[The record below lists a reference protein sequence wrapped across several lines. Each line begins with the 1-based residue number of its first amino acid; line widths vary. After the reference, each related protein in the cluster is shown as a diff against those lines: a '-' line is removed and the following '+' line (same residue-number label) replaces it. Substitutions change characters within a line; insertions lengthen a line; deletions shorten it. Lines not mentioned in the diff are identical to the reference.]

1 MNFVAPDFMP
11 VLPELFV
18 LTMTCLVLVV
28 DVFLEQRQRH
38 ITYGLAQLTLLG
50 AALLT
55 LATYAH
61 APVTTMFGHYIK
73 DAMGDLLKLF
83 IYLACAAVFL
93 YSRDYLRR
101 RDLFKGEYYVLG
113 LFGVLGMMVMVSAH
127 SLLSVYLGLELLS
140 LSLYALVA
148 TDRDSPVASEA
159 AMKYFVLG
167 SLASGMLLYG
177 ISMIYGATGSVDLQ
191 VVADAVSKQGADNLV
206 LVFGLVFLVVG
217 LSFKLGAVPFHMWL
231 PDVYQGAPTSVTLFI
246 GSAPKLAAFALV
258 MRILVEGLGA
268 LQGDWQ
274 QMLIILAALSMAT
287 GNLIAIAQS
296 NIKRML
302 AYSTISHIG
311 FMLLG
316 ILAGTPD
323 GYAAAMFYVIVYVL
337 MAVGAFGVIILLSR
351 TGFEAENI
359 DDFKGL
365 NDRNPWL
372 AFVMMMIMMSMAGVP
387 FLAGF
392 YAKWMVLQAVVNVGL
407 VWLAIF
413 GVVFSVIGAF
423 YYLRVVK
430 CIYFDKPE
438 QSEPIEMSL
447 DTEIVISANGLVAGS
462 HWFVSDCAD
471 DLVRYGIAELSQQT
485 CPRES
490 LLDCGWD
497 WRYSPP
503 ICLG

>member
-18 LTMTCLVLVV
+18 LAMICFIVV
-28 DVFLEQRQRH
+28 IDVFLEQRQRH

-55 LATYAH
+55 LITYAQ

-83 IYLACAAVFL
+83 IYLTSAAVFL
-93 YSRDYLRR
+93 YSRDYLRQ
-101 RDLFKGEYYVLG
+101 RDLFKGEYYMLG

-127 SLLSVYLGLELLS
+127 SLLTVYLGLELLS

-148 TDRDSPVASEA
+148 IDRDSPIASEA

-191 VVADAVSKQGADNLV
+191 VVADSVGNQGVDNVV

-268 LQGDWQ
+268 LQGEWQ
-274 QMLIILAALSMAT
+274 QMLIILAALSMGL
-287 GNLIAIAQS
+287 GNLIAIAQT

-323 GYAAAMFYVIVYVL
+323 GYAAAMFYTIVYVL

-372 AFVMMMIMMSMAGVP
+372 AFVMMVIMMSMAGVP

-392 YAKWMVLQAVVNVGL
+392 YAKWMVLQAIVNVGL
-407 VWLAIF
+407 VWLAIL

-430 CIYFDKPE
+430 CVYFDKPE
-438 QSEPIEMSL
+438 QNEPIEISL
-447 DTEIVISANGLVAGS
+447 DTEIVISANGLLLVVIGLYPTALMT
-462 HWFVSDCAD
+462 WCAT
-471 DLVRYGIAELSQQT
+471 A
-485 CPRES
+485 
-490 LLDCGWD
+490 LLN
-497 WRYSPP
+497 
-503 ICLG
+503 

>member
-1 MNFVAPDFMP
+1 
-11 VLPELFV
+11 
-18 LTMTCLVLVV
+18 
-28 DVFLEQRQRH
+28 
-38 ITYGLAQLTLLG
+38 
-50 AALLT
+50 
-55 LATYAH
+55 
-61 APVTTMFGHYIK
+61 
-73 DAMGDLLKLF
+73 
-83 IYLACAAVFL
+83 
-93 YSRDYLRR
+93 
-101 RDLFKGEYYVLG
+101 
-113 LFGVLGMMVMVSAH
+113 
-127 SLLSVYLGLELLS
+127 
-140 LSLYALVA
+140 
-148 TDRDSPVASEA
+148 
-159 AMKYFVLG
+159 
-167 SLASGMLLYG
+167 
-177 ISMIYGATGSVDLQ
+177 
-191 VVADAVSKQGADNLV
+191 NLV

-258 MRILVEGLGA
+258 MRVLVEGLGA

-392 YAKWMVLQAVVNVGL
+392 YAKWMVLQAVVNTGL

-438 QSEPIEMSL
+438 QSHPIEMSL
-447 DTEIVISANGLVAGS
+447 DTEIVISVNGLLLVVIGLYPTALMT
-462 HWFVSDCAD
+462 WCAT
-471 DLVRYGIAELSQQT
+471 A
-485 CPRES
+485 
-490 LLDCGWD
+490 LLN
-497 WRYSPP
+497 
-503 ICLG
+503 

>member
-1 MNFVAPDFMP
+1 MNLVAPPDFMP

-50 AALLT
+50 AVLLT

-73 DAMGDLLKLF
+73 DAMGDLLKLL
-83 IYLACAAVFL
+83 IYLTSAAVFL

-148 TDRDSPVASEA
+148 IDRDSPVASEA

-191 VVADAVSKQGADNLV
+191 SVADEVGKQGTDNLV

-246 GSAPKLAAFALV
+246 GSAPKLAAFALI
-258 MRILVEGLGA
+258 MRILVEGLGP

-274 QMLIILAALSMAT
+274 QMLIVLAALSMAT
-287 GNLIAIAQS
+287 GNLIAIAQT

-311 FMLLG
+311 FVLLG
-316 ILAGTPD
+316 ILAGAPDGLSTLAGAPD
-323 GYAAAMFYVIVYVL
+323 GYVAAMFYTIVYVW

-372 AFVMMMIMMSMAGVP
+372 AFVMMVIMMSMAGVP

-392 YAKWMVLQAVVNVGL
+392 YAKWMVLQAVVNIDL
-407 VWLAIF
+407 IWLAML
-413 GVVFSVIGAF
+413 GVLFSVIGAF

-438 QSEPIEMSL
+438 QSEPIEISL
-447 DTEIVISANGLVAGS
+447 DTEIVISANGLLLVVIGLYPTALMT
-462 HWFVSDCAD
+462 WCAAA
-471 DLVRYGIAELSQQT
+471 LAR
-485 CPRES
+485 
-490 LLDCGWD
+490 
-497 WRYSPP
+497 
-503 ICLG
+503 

>member
-55 LATYAH
+55 LVTYAH
-61 APVTTMFGHYIK
+61 TPVTTMFGHYVK

-83 IYLACAAVFL
+83 IYLSSAAVFL

-101 RDLFKGEYYVLG
+101 RNLFKGEYYVLG

-148 TDRDSPVASEA
+148 VDRDSPVASEA

-191 VVADAVSKQGADNLV
+191 LVADAAGKQGVDNLV

-246 GSAPKLAAFALV
+246 GSAPKLAAFALI
-258 MRILVEGLGA
+258 MRVLVEGLGS

-274 QMLIILAALSMAT
+274 QMLVILAVLSIAT
-287 GNLIAIAQS
+287 GNLIAIAQT

-323 GYAAAMFYVIVYVL
+323 GYAAAMFYTIVYVL

-365 NDRNPWL
+365 NDRHPWL

-392 YAKWMVLQAVVNVGL
+392 YAKWMVLQAAVNVGL

-430 CIYFDKPE
+430 CIYFDKSE
-438 QSEPIEMSL
+438 QSELIEISL
-447 DTEIVISANGLVAGS
+447 DTEIIISVNGLLLVVIGLYPTALMTWCSVA
-462 HWFVSDCAD
+462 
-471 DLVRYGIAELSQQT
+471 
-485 CPRES
+485 
-490 LLDCGWD
+490 LLN
-497 WRYSPP
+497 
-503 ICLG
+503 

>member
-55 LATYAH
+55 LVTYAH
-61 APVTTMFGHYIK
+61 APVTTMFGHYVK

-83 IYLACAAVFL
+83 IYLSSAAVFL

-101 RDLFKGEYYVLG
+101 RNLFKGEYYVLG

-140 LSLYALVA
+140 LSLYALVVV
-148 TDRDSPVASEA
+148 DRDSPVASEA

-191 VVADAVSKQGADNLV
+191 LVADAAGKQGVDNLV

-246 GSAPKLAAFALV
+246 GSAPKLAAFALI
-258 MRILVEGLGA
+258 MRVLVEGLGS

-274 QMLIILAALSMAT
+274 QMLVILAVLSIAT
-287 GNLIAIAQS
+287 GNLIAIAQT

-323 GYAAAMFYVIVYVL
+323 GYAAAMFYTIVYVL

-365 NDRNPWL
+365 NDRHPWL

-392 YAKWMVLQAVVNVGL
+392 YAKWMVLQAAVNVGL

-430 CIYFDKPE
+430 CIYFDKSE
-438 QSEPIEMSL
+438 QSELIEISL
-447 DTEIVISANGLVAGS
+447 DTEIIISVNGLLLVVIGLYPTALMTWCSVA
-462 HWFVSDCAD
+462 
-471 DLVRYGIAELSQQT
+471 
-485 CPRES
+485 
-490 LLDCGWD
+490 LLN
-497 WRYSPP
+497 
-503 ICLG
+503 

>member
-11 VLPELFV
+11 VLPEIFV
-18 LTMTCLVLVV
+18 LTMTCLILVI

-38 ITYGLAQLTLLG
+38 ITYGLAQITLLG

-55 LATYAH
+55 LLTYAQ

-83 IYLACAAVFL
+83 IYLSAAAVFL
-93 YSRDYLRR
+93 YSRDYLRQR
-101 RDLFKGEYYVLG
+101 NLFKGEYYVLG
-113 LFGVLGMMVMVSAH
+113 LFGVLGMMIMVSAH

-177 ISMIYGATGSVDLQ
+177 MSMIYGATGSIDLQ
-191 VVADAVSKQGADNLV
+191 VVADAVSQQSRDHLV

-217 LSFKLGAVPFHMWL
+217 LAFKLGAVPFHMWV
-231 PDVYQGAPTSVTLFI
+231 PDVYQGAPTSVTLYI
-246 GSAPKLAAFALV
+246 GSAPKLAAFALM
-258 MRILVEGLGA
+258 MRILVDGLGT

-274 QMLIILAALSMAT
+274 QMLIILAMLSIGL
-287 GNLIAIAQS
+287 GNLVAIAQT

-302 AYSTISHIG
+302 AYSTISHVG
-311 FMLLG
+311 FLLLG
-316 ILAGTPD
+316 ILSGTPE
-323 GYAAAMFYVIVYVL
+323 GYAASMFYTIVYVL
-337 MAVGAFGVIILLSR
+337 MAVGAFGVIIMLSR
-351 TGFEAENI
+351 SGFEAENI

-365 NDRNPWL
+365 NDRSPWL
-372 AFVMMMIMMSMAGVP
+372 AFLMMMIMMSMAGVP
-387 FLAGF
+387 FLVGF
-392 YAKWMVLQAVVNVGL
+392 YAKWVVLQAVVDIGL
-407 VWLAIF
+407 VWLALF

-430 CIYFDKPE
+430 CIYFEKPE
-438 QSEPIEMSL
+438 QSAAIELSR
-447 DTEIVISANGLVAGS
+447 DTEIVISANGLILVVLGLYPTGLMAL
-462 HWFVSDCAD
+462 CA
-471 DLVRYGIAELSQQT
+471 AA
-485 CPRES
+485 
-490 LLDCGWD
+490 LLN
-497 WRYSPP
+497 
-503 ICLG
+503 

>member
-55 LATYAH
+55 LVTYAH
-61 APVTTMFGHYIK
+61 APVTTMFGHYVK
-73 DAMGDLLKLF
+73 DTMGDLLKLF
-83 IYLACAAVFL
+83 IYLSSAAVFL

-101 RDLFKGEYYVLG
+101 RNLFKGEYYVLG

-140 LSLYALVA
+140 LSLYALVVV
-148 TDRDSPVASEA
+148 DRDSPVASEA

-191 VVADAVSKQGADNLV
+191 LVADAAGKQGVDNLV

-246 GSAPKLAAFALV
+246 GSAPKLAAFALI
-258 MRILVEGLGA
+258 MRVLVEGLGS

-274 QMLIILAALSMAT
+274 QMLVILAVLSIAT
-287 GNLIAIAQS
+287 GNLIAIAQT

-323 GYAAAMFYVIVYVL
+323 GYAAAMFYTIVYVL

-365 NDRNPWL
+365 NDRHPWL

-392 YAKWMVLQAVVNVGL
+392 YAKWMVLQAAVNVGL

-430 CIYFDKPE
+430 CIYFDKSE
-438 QSEPIEMSL
+438 QSELIEISL
-447 DTEIVISANGLVAGS
+447 DTEIIISVNGLLLVVIGLYPTALMTWCSVA
-462 HWFVSDCAD
+462 
-471 DLVRYGIAELSQQT
+471 
-485 CPRES
+485 
-490 LLDCGWD
+490 LLN
-497 WRYSPP
+497 
-503 ICLG
+503 

>member
-18 LTMTCLVLVV
+18 LILACVVLIV

-55 LATYAH
+55 LLSYAQ
-61 APVTTMFGHYIK
+61 APVITMFGHYIK

-83 IYLACAAVFL
+83 ICLTTAVGFL

-101 RDLFKGEYYVLG
+101 RGLFKGEYFVLG
-113 LFGVLGMMVMVSAH
+113 LFGVLGMMVMVSAN

-148 TDRDSPVASEA
+148 IDRDSPVSSEA

-191 VVADAVSKQGADNLV
+191 VVAEAVARQGTNNLV

-231 PDVYQGAPTSVTLFI
+231 PDVYQGAPTAVTLYI

-258 MRILVEGLGA
+258 MRVLVEGLGS
-268 LQGDWQ
+268 LQSDWQ
-274 QMLIILAALSMAT
+274 QMLIILSVLSIVL
-287 GNLIAIAQS
+287 GNLVAVVQT

-302 AYSTISHIG
+302 AYSTISHVG
-311 FMLLG
+311 FLLLG
-316 ILAGTPD
+316 IVAGTPE
-323 GYAAAMFYVIVYVL
+323 GYAAAMFYAIIYVL
-337 MAVGAFGVIILLSR
+337 MAVGAFGVILLLGHS
-351 TGFEAENI
+351 GFEVENI

-365 NDRNPWL
+365 NDRHPWL
-372 AFVMMMIMMSMAGVP
+372 AFVMMMIMM
-387 FLAGF
+387 
-392 YAKWMVLQAVVNVGL
+392 
-407 VWLAIF
+407 I
-413 GVVFSVIGAF
+413 VFCIGI
-423 YYLRVVK
+423 YLEKRK
-430 CIYFDKPE
+430 KSI
-438 QSEPIEMSL
+438 
-447 DTEIVISANGLVAGS
+447 
-462 HWFVSDCAD
+462 
-471 DLVRYGIAELSQQT
+471 
-485 CPRES
+485 
-490 LLDCGWD
+490 
-497 WRYSPP
+497 
-503 ICLG
+503 

>member
-55 LATYAH
+55 LVTYAH
-61 APVTTMFGHYIK
+61 APVTTMFGHYVK

-83 IYLACAAVFL
+83 IYLSSAAVFL

-101 RDLFKGEYYVLG
+101 RSLFKGEYYVLG

-148 TDRDSPVASEA
+148 VDRDSPVASEA

-191 VVADAVSKQGADNLV
+191 LVADAVGKQGVDNLV

-246 GSAPKLAAFALV
+246 GSAPKLAAFALI
-258 MRILVEGLGA
+258 MRVLVEGLGS

-274 QMLIILAALSMAT
+274 QMLVILAVLSIAT
-287 GNLIAIAQS
+287 GNLIAIAQT

-323 GYAAAMFYVIVYVL
+323 GYAAAMFYTIVYVL

-365 NDRNPWL
+365 NDRHPWL

-392 YAKWMVLQAVVNVGL
+392 YAKWMVLQAAVNVGL

-430 CIYFDKPE
+430 CIYFDKSE
-438 QSEPIEMSL
+438 QSELIEISL
-447 DTEIVISANGLVAGS
+447 DTEIIISVNGLL
-462 HWFVSDCAD
+462 
-471 DLVRYGIAELSQQT
+471 LVVIGLYPTALMTWCSMA
-485 CPRES
+485 
-490 LLDCGWD
+490 LLN
-497 WRYSPP
+497 
-503 ICLG
+503 

>member
-1 MNFVAPDFMP
+1 MNFVAPDFVP

-18 LTMTCLVLVV
+18 LALACLVLVV

-55 LATYAH
+55 LLTYAQ
-61 APVTTMFGHYIK
+61 APVTTMFGHYVK

-83 IYLACAAVFL
+83 VYLSTAIGFL
-93 YSRDYLRR
+93 YSRDYLRQ

-148 TDRDSPVASEA
+148 TDRDSPVSSEA

-177 ISMIYGATGSVDLQ
+177 ISMIYGATGGVDLQ
-191 VVADAVSKQGADNLV
+191 MVADAVSRQGSDNLV
-206 LVFGLVFLVVG
+206 LVFGLVFLMVG

-231 PDVYQGAPTSVTLFI
+231 PDVYQGAPTSVTLYI
-246 GSAPKLAAFALV
+246 GSAPKLAAFALI
-258 MRILVEGLGA
+258 MRVLVDGLGS

-274 QMLIILAALSMAT
+274 QMLIILAALSMAL
-287 GNLIAIAQS
+287 GNLVAIVQT

-302 AYSTISHIG
+302 AYSTISHVG
-311 FMLLG
+311 FLLLG
-316 ILAGTPD
+316 ILAGTPE
-323 GYAAAMFYVIVYVL
+323 GYAAAMFYAIVYVL
-337 MAVGAFGVIILLSR
+337 MAVGAFGLIIMLSR

-372 AFVMMMIMMSMAGVP
+372 AFLMMVVMMSMAGIP
-387 FLAGF
+387 FMAGF
-392 YAKWMVLQAVVNVGL
+392 YAKWVVLQAVVDVGL
-407 VWLAIF
+407 VWLAIL

-430 CIYFDKPE
+430 CLYFDKPE
-438 QSEPIEMSL
+438 QSAPIELSR
-447 DTEIVISANGLVAGS
+447 DTEIVISANGLLLVVLGLYPTALMS
-462 HWFVSDCAD
+462 WCATA
-471 DLVRYGIAELSQQT
+471 LLS
-485 CPRES
+485 
-490 LLDCGWD
+490 
-497 WRYSPP
+497 
-503 ICLG
+503 

>member
-18 LTMTCLVLVV
+18 LAMTCLIVVV

-55 LATYAH
+55 LFSYAQ

-83 IYLACAAVFL
+83 IYLTSAAVFL

-101 RDLFKGEYYVLG
+101 RDLFKGEYYMLG

-127 SLLSVYLGLELLS
+127 SLLTVYLGLELLS

-148 TDRDSPVASEA
+148 IDRDSPIASEA

-191 VVADAVSKQGADNLV
+191 VVADSVANQGADNLV

-231 PDVYQGAPTSVTLFI
+231 PDVYQSAPTSVTLFI
-246 GSAPKLAAFALV
+246 GSAPKLAAFALL

-274 QMLIILAALSMAT
+274 QMLVILAALSMAT
-287 GNLIAIAQS
+287 GNLIAIAQA

-323 GYAAAMFYVIVYVL
+323 GYAAAMFYTIVYVL

-351 TGFEAENI
+351 AGFEAENI

-372 AFVMMMIMMSMAGVP
+372 AFVMMVIMMSMAGVP

-392 YAKWMVLQAVVNVGL
+392 YAKWMVLQSIVNVGL
-407 VWLAIF
+407 VWLAIL

-430 CIYFDKPE
+430 CVYFDKPE
-438 QSEPIEMSL
+438 QNEPIEMSL
-447 DTEIVISANGLVAGS
+447 DTEIVISANGLLLVVIGLYPTVLMT
-462 HWFVSDCAD
+462 WCAT
-471 DLVRYGIAELSQQT
+471 A
-485 CPRES
+485 
-490 LLDCGWD
+490 LLN
-497 WRYSPP
+497 
-503 ICLG
+503 

>member
-1 MNFVAPDFMP
+1 MNFVAPDFTP

-18 LTMTCLVLVV
+18 LTMACAVLVI

-38 ITYGLAQLTLLG
+38 ITYGLAQVTLLG
-50 AALLT
+50 AALLI
-55 LATYAH
+55 LATYAQ

-73 DAMGDLLKLF
+73 DAMGDLLKMF
-83 IYLACAAVFL
+83 VCLASAAAFL
-93 YSRDYLRR
+93 YSRDYLRQ
-101 RDLFKGEYYVLG
+101 RDLFKGEYFVLG
-113 LFGVLGMMVMVSAH
+113 LFGVLGMMVMISAH

-148 TDRDSPVASEA
+148 IDRDSPVASEA

-191 VVADAVSKQGADNLV
+191 VVADAVAKQSSNNLV
-206 LVFGLVFLVVG
+206 LVFGLVFLLVG

-231 PDVYQGAPTSVTLFI
+231 PDIYQGAPTSVALYI

-258 MRILVEGLGA
+258 MRVLVDGLGG
-268 LQGDWQ
+268 LQADWQ
-274 QMLIILAALSMAT
+274 QMLIVLAVLSMAL
-287 GNLIAIAQS
+287 GNLVAIAQS

-311 FMLLG
+311 FLLLG
-316 ILAGTPD
+316 ILAGTPA
-323 GYAAAMFYVIVYVL
+323 GYAASMFYAIVYVL
-337 MAVGAFGVIILLSR
+337 MAVGAFGVVILLSR
-351 TGFEAENI
+351 RGFEAEHI

-365 NDRNPWL
+365 NDRSPWL
-372 AFVMMMIMMSMAGVP
+372 AFVMMVVMMSMAGIP

-392 YAKWMVLQAVVNVGL
+392 YAKWVVLQAVVDIGL
-407 VWLAIF
+407 VWLAIV
-413 GVVFSVIGAF
+413 GVLFSVIGAF

-438 QSEPIEMSL
+438 QSEAIEIGR
-447 DTEIVISANGLVAGS
+447 DVEIAISANGLLLIVLGLYPTGLMA
-462 HWFVSDCAD
+462 WCA
-471 DLVRYGIAELSQQT
+471 AA
-485 CPRES
+485 
-490 LLDCGWD
+490 LLN
-497 WRYSPP
+497 
-503 ICLG
+503 

>member
-11 VLPELFV
+11 VLPELFF
-18 LTMTCLVLVV
+18 LAMTCLILII

-50 AALLT
+50 AAILT
-55 LATYAH
+55 LVTYAH
-61 APVTTMFGHYIK
+61 APVITMFGHYIK

-83 IYLACAAVFL
+83 IYLVSAAVFL

-113 LFGVLGMMVMVSAH
+113 LFGILGMMIMVSAH

-148 TDRDSPVASEA
+148 MDRDSPVASEA

-177 ISMIYGATGSVDLQ
+177 ISMIYGSTGSVDLQ
-191 VVADAVSKQGADNLV
+191 VVSDAVARQGTNNPV

-231 PDVYQGAPTSVTLFI
+231 PDVYQGAPTSVTLYI
-246 GSAPKLAAFALV
+246 GSAPKLAAFALM
-258 MRILVEGLGA
+258 MRVLVDGLGI

-274 QMLIILAALSMAT
+274 QMLIILAVLSIAL
-287 GNLIAIAQS
+287 GNLVAIVQT

-302 AYSTISHIG
+302 AYSTISHVG
-311 FMLLG
+311 FLLLG
-316 ILAGTPD
+316 ILAGSPE
-323 GYAAAMFYVIVYVL
+323 GYAAAMFYAIVYVL
-337 MAVGAFGVIILLSR
+337 MAVGAFGLVIMLGR
-351 TGFEAENI
+351 TGFEVENI
-359 DDFKGL
+359 SDFKGL

-372 AFVMMMIMMSMAGVP
+372 AFLMMVIMMSMAGVP
-387 FLAGF
+387 FMAGF
-392 YAKWMVLQAVVNVGL
+392 YAKWMVLQAIVNIGL
-407 VWLAIF
+407 VWLALF

-423 YYLRVVK
+423 YYLRVVR

-438 QSEPIEMSL
+438 QSDPIQISL
-447 DTEIVISANGLVAGS
+447 DTEVVISANGLLLVFLGLYPTALMA
-462 HWFVSDCAD
+462 WCAT
-471 DLVRYGIAELSQQT
+471 A
-485 CPRES
+485 
-490 LLDCGWD
+490 LL
-497 WRYSPP
+497 R
-503 ICLG
+503 